1 MELIATLVVLLLVL
15 AAYWSLVILPRQ
27 QEFKKHQY
35 FVRRLK
41 PGDRVIT
48 YGGLIATIV
57 DLQPDLGEAK
67 IRLADGIE
75 VRIITAALTQPYD
88 PATLAHNARIG
99 IKEGSISAEDQSS
112 R

>member
-57 DLQPDLGEAK
+57 DLQPDLGEAT
-67 IRLADGIE
+67 IRLADGVE

-99 IKEGSISAEDQSS
+99 IGDGAGTAEDRSS